1 MGDANNSV
9 LKFIEENS
17 VLKLKDITYQKKKR
31 N

>member
-17 VLKLKDITYQKKKR
+17 VLKLKDIKIKKK